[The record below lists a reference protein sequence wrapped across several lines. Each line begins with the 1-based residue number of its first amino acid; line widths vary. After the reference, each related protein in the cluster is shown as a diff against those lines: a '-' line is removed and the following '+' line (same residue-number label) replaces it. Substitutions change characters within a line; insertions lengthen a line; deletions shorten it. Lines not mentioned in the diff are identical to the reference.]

1 MLSRFR
7 YLFVIIMFLQAVCLW
22 AMPVSEKSD
31 TVAIDDNLRI
41 SLVTCYPGDK
51 IYELFGHTAIR
62 VQRSGS
68 GAFDLAF
75 NYGMFSFATGNFVYK
90 FTAGQT
96 DYMLGAYDFDDF
108 MVDYVMRGSKVVE
121 QELNLTPES
130 KQQLLNA
137 LIQNARPEN
146 RVYRYNFLF
155 DNCATRPRD
164 MVEQAVKSFGV
175 VQYGEEHELPSF
187 RTLIHRYA
195 DNYSWFMFGV
205 DLALGHELDRPA
217 SWREQMFIPVLLE
230 EAFREAKVVEIID
243 SIQTEVPL
251 VCAEQVLFDPG
262 SSPVLPPT
270 PWYLTPL
277 FVGLVLLLI
286 ALGVTYVDRQYRRVS
301 LWFDSVF
308 YGLCFLGSIV
318 IYFLIFFS
326 EHPTTDIN
334 YNALWLTPLSLIA
347 ATLPY
352 VRSMRGVVRAYH
364 VLNLVAIL
372 LFLITAVFGI
382 QHYNIG
388 VYPLIATSALRSV
401 NYIVLYRIST
411 RTYKPSSLH
420 RNE

>member
-1 MLSRFR
+1 
-7 YLFVIIMFLQAVCLW
+7 
-22 AMPVSEKSD
+22 
-31 TVAIDDNLRI
+31 
-41 SLVTCYPGDK
+41 
-51 IYELFGHTAIR
+51 
-62 VQRSGS
+62 
-68 GAFDLAF
+68 
-75 NYGMFSFATGNFVYK
+75 
-90 FTAGQT
+90 
-96 DYMLGAYDFDDF
+96 
-108 MVDYVMRGSKVVE
+108 
-121 QELNLTPES
+121 
-130 KQQLLNA
+130 
-137 LIQNARPEN
+137 
-146 RVYRYNFLF
+146 
-155 DNCATRPRD
+155 
-164 MVEQAVKSFGV
+164 
-175 VQYGEEHELPSF
+175 
-187 RTLIHRYA
+187 
-195 DNYSWFMFGV
+195 
-205 DLALGHELDRPA
+205 
-217 SWREQMFIPVLLE
+217 MFIPVLLE
-230 EAFREAKVVEIID
+230 EAFREAKIVEITD

>member
-7 YLFVIIMFLQAVCLW
+7 YLFVIILLLQAACLC
-22 AMPVSEKSD
+22 AQPISDKSD
-31 TVAIDDNLRI
+31 TVAVDDDLRI

-68 GAFDLAF
+68 DAFDWAF
-75 NYGMFSFATGNFVYK
+75 NYGMFSFASGNFVYK

-96 DYMLGAYDFDDF
+96 DYMLGVYDFDDF

-121 QELNLTPES
+121 QELNLTPED
-130 KQQLLNA
+130 KRQLLDA

-164 MVEQAVKSFGV
+164 MIERVVQDSGT
-175 VQYGEEHELPSF
+175 VQYGEGHEMPSF
-187 RTLIHRYA
+187 RMLIHRYA

-217 SWREQMFIPVLLE
+217 SWREQMFVPILLE
-230 EAFREAKVVEIID
+230 EACREAVIVGFSDTIR
-243 SIQTEVPL
+243 TELPL
-251 VCAEQVLFDPG
+251 VSSEQVLFDPG

-270 PWYLTPL
+270 PWYLTPH
-277 FVGLVLLLI
+277 FIGLVLLLI
-286 ALGVTYVDRQYRRVS
+286 AVGVTYVDRQYRRVS

-308 YGLCFLGSIV
+308 FGLCFLGSVI
-318 IYFLIFFS
+318 IYFLVFFS
-326 EHPTTDIN
+326 EHPATTIN

-347 ATLPY
+347 AALPY

-401 NYIVLYRIST
+401 NYIVLYRVST
-411 RTYKPSSLH
+411 RTYKPASLH